1 MTRNLTLIASL
12 ALALTTMAQDQS
24 YADCLV
30 KTQSR
35 WGAPCEHCFNYTEGY
50 KRDFSGTYQID
61 LRNSCRDLIEVKVA
75 VQEKNGTWRTFPVRA
90 LGPEESFTGCDVPTT
105 PRSCFPAIARS
116 SPPTAANRS
125 GSERAASRWPM
136 SAARCVLHPAL
147 LMRNPR
153 GS

>member
-35 WGAPCEHCFNYTEGY
+35 WGAPCEHCFNYTESY

-90 LGPEESFTGCDVPTT
+90 LGPEES
-105 PRSCFPAIARS
+105 
-116 SPPTAANRS
+116 
-125 GSERAASRWPM
+125 M
-136 SAARCVLHPAL
+136 SAYACEGSGKYLYWVRRANDTEIVLPSDREIITAY
-147 LMRNPR
+147 R
-153 GS
+153 GK

>member
-12 ALALTTMAQDQS
+12 AMALTTMAQDQS

-90 LGPEESFTGCDVPTT
+90 LGPEES
-105 PRSCFPAIARS
+105 
-116 SPPTAANRS
+116 
-125 GSERAASRWPM
+125 M
-136 SAARCVLHPAL
+136 SAYACEGSGKYLYWVRRANDTEIVLPSDREIITAY
-147 LMRNPR
+147 R
-153 GS
+153 GK